1 MPLLDMGFFKFGKNR
16 DVVDL
21 GERYRKQQERM
32 QASDE
37 GKSSSEE
44 EKSQENASPFGFFDM
59 SNATSTNQGQTNDD
73 EEGEVLDLSDT
84 LNTRRR
90 KLTKRILDMT
100 SKMEDLGNQVYHL
113 QQRIEVLEKKLDVN
127 RFD

>member
-1 MPLLDMGFFKFGKNR
+1 MGFFKFGKNN

-21 GERYRKQQERM
+21 GERYRKQQEKV
-32 QASDE
+32 
-37 GKSSSEE
+37 KSSESESSEE
-44 EKSQENASPFGFFDM
+44 IKSQENASPFGFFDM
-59 SNATSTNQGQTNDD
+59 SNTPSTNQNQTKD
-73 EEGEVLDLSDT
+73 EEGEVLDLSDSIGE
-84 LNTRRR
+84 RR
-90 KLTKRILDMT
+90 KKLSKRILDMT